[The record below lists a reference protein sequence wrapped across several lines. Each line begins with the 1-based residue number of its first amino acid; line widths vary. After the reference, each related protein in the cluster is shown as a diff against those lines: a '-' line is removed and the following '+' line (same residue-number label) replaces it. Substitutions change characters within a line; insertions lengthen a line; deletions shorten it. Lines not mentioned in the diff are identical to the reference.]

1 MNTYWVYENITKQSS
16 FYNKLDVLL
25 LLCSSVLWKK
35 HHPTFTTFLFCD
47 ELTLELLI
55 KLNATELWDNIKLIE
70 ENTKIN
76 KQIFWAASK
85 VEQLKHIQEPT
96 ILLDHDLLVFRSLEE
111 YIKETPLFAHDE
123 NGEMYYPTSHDKI
136 IAQTEDIISRPKPLA
151 VNCSFVYF
159 PSPSFAN
166 LYANTSIKLME
177 RFTELE
183 APNSKYLIYAEQLT
197 LKSLLDRESIEYNT
211 LINEKWHCK
220 ELKFEPNNKGI
231 FSFEESQR
239 YFRHYWLDKSKIKK
253 STEGFSFTEE
263 IRILYNILTPYKQL
277 KLHHLDDTE

>member
-1 MNTYWVYENITKQSS
+1 MNTFWVYENIKKQWS

-70 ENTKIN
+70 DNPKIN

-85 VEQLKHIQEPT
+85 VEQLKYIQEPT

-111 YIKETPLFAHDE
+111 HIKDTPLFAHDE

-159 PSPSFAN
+159 PSSSFAN
-166 LYANTSIKLME
+166 LYANTSIELME
-177 RFTELE
+177 RFTELK

-197 LKSLLDRESIEYNT
+197 LKSLLDRESIKYNT

-220 ELKFEPNNKGI
+220 ELKFEPNDKGI
-231 FSFEESQR
+231 FSFKESQR
-239 YFRHYWLDKSKIKK
+239 YFRHYWLDKNKIKK
-253 STEGFSFTEE
+253 SIEGFSFTEE